1 MVEKQPVHAVKRNIS
16 NYCNI
21 PKELNRFSFRFFHQ
35 PHLQI
40 IYLHDVQKLQGG
52 GRVPDYWKL
61 CEQTGRE
68 CTYPRK
74 GGRLKR
80 WHR

>member
-1 MVEKQPVHAVKRNIS
+1 MVQEQPVHAVKRNIS
-16 NYCNI
+16 KYCNI

-52 GRVPDYWKL
+52 EGFQIIGNYVNRQEESAPTQGKVAV
-61 CEQTGRE
+61 
-68 CTYPRK
+68 
-74 GGRLKR
+74 
-80 WHR
+80 